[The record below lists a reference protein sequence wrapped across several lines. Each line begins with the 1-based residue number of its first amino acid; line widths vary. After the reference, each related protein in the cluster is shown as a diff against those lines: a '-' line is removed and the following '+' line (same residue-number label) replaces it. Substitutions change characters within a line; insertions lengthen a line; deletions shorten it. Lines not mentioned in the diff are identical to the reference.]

1 MSETANGKPDAITLN
16 APNYRI
22 PIRIVLVTLGCFLLL
37 RGNTLPWPCL
47 PPPEAYSYCSPL
59 LIDAASAA
67 QLTLLLVTGCL
78 LIALAVNLLFTPM
91 DFVLWLVLLAIP
103 YVLMVAR
110 LRPLVFLDQVAM
122 YTPLVGVNDKLSG
135 PSYLVM
141 PLSLLAAWL
150 TLRPRSLHKKW
161 RSLAI
166 IVLWAVSA
174 LTVYFLVL
182 MGNRPYQVT
191 VATFVQRQGLLSTGP
206 LLILAGATFL
216 LGAEYLA
223 SGRERMR
230 VAAPK
235 TGSAAATQRVNALG
249 FWSALV
255 ALVSSVLPI
264 LTSLTLDRTP
274 LMDRYDAGVYF
285 LVNALRAGVSLLLPI
300 SVVVLMVSLCLSAAR
315 AKRIWPQVG
324 LVFALVYAIMQV
336 AAAFLQFVPSTGAFE
351 LYRRLLTIFPFLSRY
366 DSYATLTFAFL
377 CLACLF
383 SLPVFNKRGLELA
396 VRWCFVT
403 MAGLTVISGMA
414 YLLTNDRIPM
424 LTITLVPLAEY
435 IVFPVA
441 MALVAAVFRSAMRIQ
456 TVTSAKLA

>member
-1 MSETANGKPDAITLN
+1 MSETANGKPDAITLH

-22 PIRIVLVTLGCFLLL
+22 PVRILLVTLGSFLLL

-110 LRPLVFLDQVAM
+110 LRPFVWLEQVAT

-135 PSYLVM
+135 PSYLMM
-141 PLSLLAAWL
+141 PLCLLATWL
-150 TLRPRSLHKKW
+150 TLRPRSLHSKW
-161 RSLAI
+161 RWPAI
-166 IVLWAVSA
+166 IVLWVVVA

-182 MGNRPYQVT
+182 MGNRPYQIT
-191 VATFVQRQGLLSTGP
+191 VAAFVQRQGLLSTGP
-206 LLILAGATFL
+206 LLILAGAIFL

-223 SGRERMR
+223 SGGERMR

-235 TGSAAATQRVNALG
+235 TGRAAATHRVNALG

-255 ALVSSVLPI
+255 ALVSSALPI
-264 LTSLTLDRTP
+264 LVFLIMDRTP
-274 LMDRYDAGVYF
+274 LVKRYDAGVDF
-285 LVNALRAGVSLLLPI
+285 LVNALRAGLALLLPI
-300 SVVVLMVSLCLSAAR
+300 SVAMLMVSVCRWASR

-324 LVFALVYAIMQV
+324 LVFALVYAVMQV
-336 AAAFLQFVPSTGAFE
+336 TVAFLQFVPSIGAFE

-383 SLPVFNKRGLELA
+383 TLPVFNKRGLDRA
-396 VRWCFVT
+396 VRWCFVI
-403 MAGLTVISGMA
+403 MAGLTVIGGGAS
-414 YLLTNDRIPM
+414 LLTNDRIP
-424 LTITLVPLAEY
+424 TLALFLIPIAEY

-441 MALVAAVFRSAMRIQ
+441 MTLVAAVFRGARGIQ
-456 TVTSAKLA
+456 VMTGAEPA

>member
-1 MSETANGKPDAITLN
+1 MSETANGQPEAITLSS
-16 APNYRI
+16 PNYGTPVRI
-22 PIRIVLVTLGCFLLL
+22 LLVTLGSFLLL
-37 RGNTLPWPCL
+37 RGNTLPWACL

-78 LIALAVNLLFTPM
+78 LIVLAVNLLFTPM

-161 RSLAI
+161 RWPAI
-166 IVLWAVSA
+166 IVLWVVVA

-191 VATFVQRQGLLSTGP
+191 VATFVQRQGMLSTGP
-206 LLILAGATFL
+206 LLILAGAILL

-235 TGSAAATQRVNALG
+235 TGGAVATQWVKALG

-255 ALVSSVLPI
+255 ALVSSALPI
-264 LTSLTLDRTP
+264 IVFVIMDRTP
-274 LMDRYDAGVYF
+274 LMHRYDAGVDF
-285 LVNALRAGVSLLLPI
+285 LVNALREGLSLLLPI
-300 SVVVLMVSLCLSAAR
+300 SMVVLMVSLCFLAPR

-324 LVFALVYAIMQV
+324 LVFALVYAVMQV
-336 AAAFLQFVPSTGAFE
+336 AAALLQFVPSTGAFE

-383 SLPVFNKRGLELA
+383 TLPVFNKRGLDRA
-396 VRWCFVT
+396 VRWCFVI
-403 MAGLTVISGMA
+403 MAGLTVIGGGAS
-414 YLLTNDRIPM
+414 LLTNDRIP
-424 LTITLVPLAEY
+424 TLAFFLIPIAEY
-435 IVFPVA
+435 IVFPAA
-441 MALVAAVFRSAMRIQ
+441 MALVAAIFRGARGIQ
-456 TVTSAKLA
+456 IITSA